1 MDTLII
7 GSGFAGSVVARVL
20 AEKGE
25 KVKIIEK
32 RNHIGGN
39 CYDEYDEYGI
49 LVHKYMM
56 NMVYWFISMV
66 PIFFIRIIRKFLT
79 FYHVL
84 QNGMIIVMK

>member
-49 LVHKYMM
+49 LVHKYAS
-56 NMVYWFISMV
+56 YFS
-66 PIFFIRIIRKFLT
+66 
-79 FYHVL
+79 YE
-84 QNGMIIVMK
+84 